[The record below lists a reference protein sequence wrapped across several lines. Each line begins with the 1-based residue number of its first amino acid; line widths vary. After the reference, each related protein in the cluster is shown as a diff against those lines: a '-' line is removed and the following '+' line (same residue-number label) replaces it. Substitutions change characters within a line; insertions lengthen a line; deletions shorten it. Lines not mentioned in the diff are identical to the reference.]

1 MMDLSATS
9 KQSHEVVTDCRLVSV
24 IFSPHNFF
32 SPNTTMLCLQ
42 VFFRLPGDLPYWPG
56 SGVFFRWVWKRI
68 CRVGL
73 LVGCSWLAFF
83 PVSASAVILWND
95 PGTTLVH
102 ESGVGVDI
110 LGGAV
115 KRDDSA
121 SDTLYFKFH
130 VDPLSD
136 KDTEEYFAGFE
147 LYEGD
152 AERLGI
158 GNSLKAWA
166 YSAFF
171 HADETGESNN
181 PSGYFDLRTA
191 KPEAATS
198 ASYQYPRHGVGVTI
212 VFKVQY
218 VPGEDDL
225 VTVWLNPDLG
235 PGANEAYQPNSLT
248 TRFNANANF
257 DEIRL
262 RHGGGGGGWAFSDL
276 AIATAFSDFVDASSA
291 RPDDNTSS
299 AIGGMRAFN
308 FRSWQKE
315 QGLPQDSVRALA
327 QTRDGYIWLG
337 GDDGLASFDG
347 IRFVPFGIQ
356 QGIKCGRVSTLFED
370 RAGTLWI
377 GSSDSGL
384 SCRRNNEFSTL
395 TTRDGLPANAI
406 TALTEDAAG
415 RLWIG
420 TEAGLILW
428 QDGRLTPLAAAES
441 FKGRAITAL
450 YQDSQGTIWISFKG
464 AGVFQFQNNTFV
476 PLAGEAMTNLL
487 KDAHCLLVDQA
498 GRLWIGAGED
508 FLLCREAGR
517 WQRYRIP
524 RNRFRSPVSSLAE
537 EQDGTLWAGA
547 GAGGLMPFKD
557 GKAVAFP
564 AGAGLAG
571 NSVESLLTDNE
582 GRLWVG
588 TDTALNRLERKTLF
602 ALSQSEGLGFG
613 AAQGLAEVTPGVI
626 WVGKPN
632 DGLYRWDGRSFSR
645 LSTAGLLPHD
655 SQITTLLV
663 TRDGFCWVATPNNLL
678 LYKDSIAVAD
688 EVERMESAPVGITA
702 LAEDGEGGL
711 WVGTRDGKIRR
722 LYQNQWKELDG
733 FSQTNLISSLVA
745 DTDDSL
751 WIGTDGGGLYR
762 YARGKVHRLGKSEGL
777 LTDAIRTL
785 YLDAQGVLWLGT
797 ADNGLS
803 RCYQGQIANFSTRE
817 GLPDLTVS
825 QILEDDSGRLWLGTG
840 RGIVCVNKSRLAD
853 LAAGKIS
860 SVYPKLFGQADGML
874 SEECSSG
881 FFPAG
886 LKTKSGLLWFSTLK
900 GVVVVDPR
908 AQPNTTLP
916 PRTVLEEVLVDG
928 QPVPLLN
935 SPPTGD
941 ERENT
946 RKNAP
951 AQNESSPPEILRITP
966 GKHQVEFLYTGL
978 SFDAP
983 ELIRFRYRLDSLDS
997 DWEDAGTRRA
1007 AYYPYLPP
1015 GDYRFH
1021 LGACNSDGIWS
1032 QNDPGLEVIVLRHF
1046 WQTWWFI
1053 AFAGLGLMVSVGG
1066 AVRVVVKR
1074 KLHRRLKLLEQ
1085 ERALELERTR
1095 IAQDLHDEMGA
1106 KLCRISFLS
1115 EHARRGD
1122 LPASELKDQIT
1133 SISDASREV
1142 LHSLDEIVWAVNPQN
1157 DTLEHVG
1164 SYIGQ
1169 YAQEYFQMT
1178 GIACELD
1185 IPVQLPAYP
1194 FSSQMRHHLFLA
1206 AHEAL
1211 TNILKHSGASQT
1223 KISMVATDSRFTIHI
1238 SDNGKGFD
1246 VAAVEAKAEPGTA
1259 TAGDGLINMRRRLT
1273 DIGGQYRIESTPGQ
1287 GTIVTFI
1294 ISLNSMTK
1302 TV

>member
-1 MMDLSATS
+1 MMDLSATG
-9 KQSHEVVTDCRLVSV
+9 KQSHEVVTDWRLVSV
-24 IFSPHNFF
+24 IFSPHNFL
-32 SPNTTMLCLQ
+32 SPNHTMRCFP
-42 VFFRLPGDLPYWPG
+42 VFSRLPGDLSCRPG
-56 SGVFFRWVWKRI
+56 SADCVRRRWKPGCNCGFFLFW
-68 CRVGL
+68 C
-73 LVGCSWLAFF
+73 WLAFF
-83 PVSASAVILWND
+83 PVAARAVILWND

-102 ESGVGVDI
+102 ESGAGADI

-147 LYEGD
+147 LYDGD
-152 AERLGI
+152 TERLGI

-181 PSGYFDLRTA
+181 PSGYFDLRTS
-191 KPEAATS
+191 KPETTTS
-198 ASYQYPRHGVGVTI
+198 ASYQYPRRGVGVTI

-235 PGANEAYQPNSLT
+235 PGANEAAQPDSLT
-248 TRFNANANF
+248 TRFNANASF

-262 RHGGGGGGWAFSDL
+262 RHGGGGGGWVFSDL
-276 AIATAFSDFVDASSA
+276 AVATAFSDFVDASSA
-291 RPDDNTSS
+291 RPNDDTAS

-315 QGLPQDSVRALA
+315 QGLPPGPVRALT
-327 QTRDGYIWLG
+327 QTHDGYIWIG
-337 GDDGLASFDG
+337 GDDGLARFDG
-347 IRFVPFGIQ
+347 LRFVPFGIQ
-356 QGIKCGRVSTLFED
+356 QGIKCGRVSALFED
-370 RAGTLWI
+370 HAGALWI

-384 SCRRNNEFSTL
+384 SCWRNNRL
-395 TTRDGLPANAI
+395 TTLITRNGLPTDGI

-428 QDGRLTPLAAAES
+428 QDGRLLPLAAAEP

-450 YQDSQGTIWISFKG
+450 YRDRQGTIWISFKG
-464 AGVFQFQNNTFV
+464 AGVFQFNHDALI
-476 PLAGEAMTNLL
+476 PLAGEAMADLL
-487 KDAHCLLVDQA
+487 QDAHCILMDQA

-508 FLLCREAGR
+508 FIHCREAGR
-517 WQRYRIP
+517 WLRYRIP
-524 RNRFRSPVSSLAE
+524 RNRFRSYVSALAE

-547 GAGGLMPFKD
+547 GAGGLVPFKD
-557 GKAVAFP
+557 GNIVAFP

-571 NSVESLLTDNE
+571 NTVESLLTDNE

-588 TDTALNRLERKTLF
+588 TDTGLNRLERKTLF

-626 WVGKPN
+626 WVGKSN

-663 TRDGFCWVATPNNLL
+663 TRNGFCWVATPNSLL

-688 EVERMESAPVGITA
+688 EVERMESAPPGITA
-702 LAEDGEGGL
+702 LAEDREGAL
-711 WVGTRDGKIRR
+711 WAGTRDGKIRR
-722 LYQNQWKELDG
+722 LYQDQWQDPGEI
-733 FSQTNLISSLVA
+733 SQTNPVSSLVE
-745 DTDDSL
+745 DKDGSM
-751 WIGTDGGGLYR
+751 WIGTEGGGLYR
-762 YARGKVHRLGKSEGL
+762 FANGSFHRLGKSEGL

-785 YLDAQGVLWLGT
+785 YLDAQGVLWIGT

-803 RCYQGQIANFSTRE
+803 RRANGQIANFTPRE
-817 GLPDLTVS
+817 GLPDATVS
-825 QILEDDSGRLWLGTG
+825 QILEDDSGRLWLGTS
-840 RGIVCVNKSRLAD
+840 RGIVCVNKSRLAE

-860 SVYPKLFGQADGML
+860 SVYPKLFGQAEGML
-874 SEECSSG
+874 SAECSSG

-908 AQPNTTLP
+908 AQPNTVLP

-928 QPVPLLN
+928 QPVPRLD
-935 SPPTGD
+935 SSRAED
-941 ERENT
+941 ARENMREST
-946 RKNAP
+946 QT
-951 AQNESSPPEILRITP
+951 QNEASQPELLRITP

-983 ELIRFRYRLDSLDS
+983 ELIRFRYRLDGLDS

-1007 AYYPYLPP
+1007 AFYPYLPP

-1021 LGACNSDGIWS
+1021 VAACNSDGIWS
-1032 QNDPGLEVIVLRHF
+1032 GNDPELEVIVLRHF
-1046 WQTWWFI
+1046 WQAWWFLTL
-1053 AFAGLGLMVSVGG
+1053 AGLGLMVSVGG
-1066 AVRVVVKR
+1066 AVRIVVKR

-1085 ERALELERTR
+1085 ERALERERTR

-1122 LPASELKDQIT
+1122 LPARELKDQIT

-1157 DTLEHVG
+1157 DTLEHVA

-1178 GIACELD
+1178 GIRCELD
-1185 IPVQLPAYP
+1185 IPAQLPAYP

-1211 TNILKHSGASQT
+1211 TNILKHAGATQT
-1223 KISMVATDSRFTIHI
+1223 KISVVINDATFTIRI

-1246 VAAVEAKAEPGTA
+1246 VAAVESKTEPGSA
-1259 TAGDGLINMRRRLT
+1259 TAGDGLVNMRRRLT
-1273 DIGGQYRIESTPGQ
+1273 DIGGQYRIESVPGQ
-1287 GTIVTFI
+1287 GTTVTFVI
-1294 ISLNSMTK
+1294 PLNFLAKNT
-1302 TV
+1302 